1 MTRPYI
7 QFKKRR
13 ELGEILSDTFAFVR
27 STYKQLFQAL
37 IRTSL
42 IPLMLVVLASVYYQ
56 YLSIDLLA
64 NSGTDIAL
72 GLGGLLLASLLFY
85 ATAGST
91 VYSFIRHYDLGQ
103 STEVNL
109 DQVVP
114 EAKSKIGPM
123 IGLYLV
129 TYVMLILGFVFF
141 LIPGFYFLVP
151 LAVVI
156 PLMVLRDTTVFA
168 AVKQSFQLI
177 SGYWW
182 VTFGTI
188 MVLVIVIGVM
198 SFAFSVPALLYTLIK
213 FIVNSSE
220 VGSFAEAGKGDF
232 IYLVL
237 NAFGTAASNLLSIVL
252 LVALAFIYF
261 DLDEE
266 KNRTGLRQKIE
277 ELDR

>member
-1 MTRPYI
+1 MTQPYI

-37 IRTSL
+37 VRTSL
-42 IPLMLVVLASVYYQ
+42 IPLILLVLASVYYQ

-91 VYSFIRHYDLGQ
+91 VFSFIRHYDLGQ

-109 DQVVP
+109 DQVVL
-114 EAKSKIGPM
+114 EAKSKIASM

-129 TYVMLILGFVFF
+129 TYVMLVVGFMFF

-151 LAVVI
+151 LAVVF
-156 PLMVLRDTTVFA
+156 PLMVLRNTTVFA

-188 MVLVIVIGVM
+188 IVLIIVIAVM
-198 SFAFSVPALLYTLIK
+198 SFAFSVPALLYNMVK
-213 FIVNSSE
+213 FILNSSE
-220 VGSFAEAGKGDF
+220 MTFAEAGRGDF
-232 IYLVL
+232 IFLVL
-237 NAFGTAASNLLSIVL
+237 NALGTAASNLLSIVL
-252 LVALAFIYF
+252 LVALAFIYY

>member
-1 MTRPYI
+1 MTAPYI

-42 IPLMLVVLASVYYQ
+42 IPFILVVLASVYYQ

-64 NSGTDIAL
+64 NSGTDIGL

-85 ATAGST
+85 ATAGAT
-91 VYSFIRHYDLGQ
+91 VFSFIRQYDLGQ

-109 DQVVP
+109 DLVVP
-114 EAKSKIGPM
+114 EAKRKIASM

-129 TYVMLILGFVFF
+129 TYVMLILGFMFF

-151 LAVVI
+151 LALVI
-156 PLMVLRDTTVFA
+156 PLMVIRDTTVFG
-168 AVKQSFQLI
+168 AVKQSFQLT

-188 MVLVIVIGVM
+188 IVLVIVIAMM
-198 SFAFSVPALLYTLIK
+198 SFAFSVPALLYNIVK
-213 FIVNSSE
+213 FILNSSE
-220 VGSFAEAGKGDF
+220 MTFAEAGRGDF

-237 NAFGTAASNLLSIVL
+237 NALGTAASNLLSIVL
-252 LVALAFIYF
+252 LVALAFIYY

>member
-1 MTRPYI
+1 M
-7 QFKKRR
+7 
-13 ELGEILSDTFAFVR
+13 
-27 STYKQLFQAL
+27 FQAL

-42 IPLMLVVLASVYYQ
+42 IPFILVVLASVYYQ

-64 NSGTDIAL
+64 NSGTDIGL
-72 GLGGLLLASLLFY
+72 GLGGLFLASLLFY
-85 ATAGST
+85 ATAGAT
-91 VYSFIRHYDLGQ
+91 VFSFIRQYDLGQ

-109 DQVVP
+109 DLVIP
-114 EAKSKIGPM
+114 EAKRKIASM

-129 TYVMLILGFVFF
+129 TYVMLVFGFLFF

-151 LAVVI
+151 LALVI
-156 PLMVLRDTTVFA
+156 PLMVIRDTTVFG
-168 AVKQSFQLI
+168 AVKQSFQLT

-188 MVLVIVIGVM
+188 IVLVIVIAVM
-198 SFAFSVPALLYTLIK
+198 SFAFSVPALLYNMVK
-213 FIVNSSE
+213 FILNSSE
-220 VGSFAEAGKGDF
+220 MTFAEAGRGDF

-237 NAFGTAASNLLSIVL
+237 NALGTAASNLLSIVL
-252 LVALAFIYF
+252 LVALAFIYY